1 MHAAQ
6 WKTKYY
12 LLLDENDLENGKLS
26 QRLES
31 ERNLFSSLLIYVVS
45 RVDVLAATGVKQ
57 QYKEEEYY
65 LWLIRYLISRR
76 LFVQD
81 IKDFK
86 APSLGSMNNKKNEI
100 IQKELNIVG
109 LVNENFTSG
118 EQRIKWYRQME
129 YVPKDVNIPGI
140 ICVDACYF
148 N

>member
-45 RVDVLAATGVKQ
+45 RVDVLAVTGVKQ